1 MQRTGIREWQQHFQR
16 GLPLQSTVCASVRV
30 CIASVCVMCVCCV
43 RVCSVWACVRVWR
56 VRILCGVEVYVEV
69 CGVEVCGVEV
79 CDIEV
84 RGIGTH
90 AGASKKLTDPRAAA
104 STRAFAGSMR
114 VLGLYEDRGNAAAVT
129 AEEVGT
135 AGPHEFWS
143 GITQSDTLS
152 GM

>member
-30 CIASVCVMCVCCV
+30 CIASVCVMCVCAVCV
-43 RVCSVWACVRVWR
+43 CVVCGRVCER
-56 VRILCGVEVYVEV
+56 VRILCGVEV
-69 CGVEVCGVEV
+69 CVEVCGVEV

-143 GITQSDTLS
+143 GITQSDT
-152 GM
+152 GY